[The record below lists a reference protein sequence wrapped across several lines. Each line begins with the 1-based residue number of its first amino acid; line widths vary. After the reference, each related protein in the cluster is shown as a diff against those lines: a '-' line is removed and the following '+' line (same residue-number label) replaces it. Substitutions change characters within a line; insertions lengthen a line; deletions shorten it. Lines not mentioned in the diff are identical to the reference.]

1 MEIKLIFNCFVV
13 SVCNFYP
20 KVLKK
25 TKEIS
30 DGEIIFPLFYLFL
43 NCFSFSNNVIYTS
56 LNPKKF
62 KKIERNTSK
71 KKSLKFFLPYLIK
84 IFTDLSKEFSI
95 FYGFN
100 KIFNQFNKFLYIF
113 FFNLEKFFQMEAE
126 SFTSD
131 NNPKIKKKLKKSKSN
146 SSTRNLESIEK
157 FSSISGKKN
166 LLLAFDLK
174 QINHFISESLG
185 KLTSNLSLNIS
196 QHLEYIEQISD
207 HSIGTEKNL
216 VKIKTRLNFI
226 NNVKKNKILCSEKA
240 IVLAIF
246 SFFLIKLFF

>member
-1 MEIKLIFNCFVV
+1 MEIKLIYNCFGV

-30 DGEIIFPLFYLFL
+30 GGEIIFPLFYLFL
-43 NCFSFSNNVIYTS
+43 NCFSFSNNVIYTI

-71 KKSLKFFLPYLIK
+71 KKSLKFFLRYLIK

-100 KIFNQFNKFLYIF
+100 KIFNQFNKFFYIF
-113 FFNLEKFFQMEAE
+113 FFNLEKFFQMEEE
-126 SFTSD
+126 SFKSE
-131 NNPKIKKKLKKSKSN
+131 NNPIIKKNLKKSKSKSLN
-146 SSTRNLESIEK
+146 RNLECLEK
-157 FSSISGKKN
+157 FSGISGKKN
-166 LLLAFDLK
+166 FLLAFDLK
-174 QINHFISESLG
+174 QINHFISGSLG

-216 VKIKTRLNFI
+216 VKIKTRLKFI
-226 NNVKKNKILCSEKA
+226 KNVKKNKILCSEKA

-246 SFFLIKLFF
+246 SFFLIKLLF